1 MQNPF
6 ARQLVSNYF
15 QQNAAKATITKQED
29 QVGQVVIEKRLE
41 EMKGKVGRNNGNNN
55 NIINES
61 TTDKRKNDYEEEE
74 QEEENEEGNNIDGDD
89 DDDALIEKEYQRLE
103 MKAKSKV
110 LKVKQM
116 QRKKEKLIEK
126 SRKTTSKFKYK
137 RKPGATYF
145 DPSKDMYKNNLTEQ
159 MMF

>member
-1 MQNPF
+1 
-6 ARQLVSNYF
+6 
-15 QQNAAKATITKQED
+15 
-29 QVGQVVIEKRLE
+29 
-41 EMKGKVGRNNGNNN
+41 
-55 NIINES
+55 
-61 TTDKRKNDYEEEE
+61 
-74 QEEENEEGNNIDGDD
+74 
-89 DDDALIEKEYQRLE
+89 

-145 DPSKDMYKNNLTEQ
+145 DPSKDMYKNNKNRPLTRKMWEKKSLQ
-159 MMF
+159 RRKKEFEDRRRVRLYRDDSSDENDFERNRLISSSSSDDEETMIQNRVEEE

>member
-41 EMKGKVGRNNGNNN
+41 EMKGKVGRNN
-55 NIINES
+55 IINES
-61 TTDKRKNDYEEEE
+61 TDERKNDYEEEE

-126 SRKTTSKFKYK
+126 SIFLFYVAFVSLSILLILLSFLNVGI
-137 RKPGATYF
+137 PF
-145 DPSKDMYKNNLTEQ
+145 Q
-159 MMF
+159 

>member
-74 QEEENEEGNNIDGDD
+74 QEEENEE
-89 DDDALIEKEYQRLE
+89 
-103 MKAKSKV
+103 
-110 LKVKQM
+110 
-116 QRKKEKLIEK
+116 
-126 SRKTTSKFKYK
+126 
-137 RKPGATYF
+137 
-145 DPSKDMYKNNLTEQ
+145 
-159 MMF
+159 